1 MSDSNRTQMYYLP
14 EVSWGVTPA
23 SALTEMRF
31 TSESLSYGVQTKSS
45 DEIRSDR
52 QLTDLIL
59 TGAEATGAINYEL
72 SYGTYDPFLAAA
84 LMATAWSTAVAI
96 SATDISAATTGNKYV
111 AASTDFT
118 TKNITPG
125 QWVKVTGFVAAN
137 NNGFK
142 RVVSRTVTD
151 LVVEVQGAALVT
163 ETAPVAAVTIGGS
176 TLRNGVA
183 ETSFT
188 LERYHSDVTQFFTYR
203 GMVPDTMDMKLAA
216 GSIITGSFN
225 FKGKDEVLAG
235 TTKGTGTAVAA
246 STTQIINAVSNVA
259 NVIEGSTLAAMSG
272 VFVNSLDV
280 SLKNNARGLTAIG
293 SLGSVDMGYGRCDVT
308 GNMKAYFI
316 NNTLY
321 DKYINNTRSG
331 LSYRMADVAG
341 NAYIVTV
348 PTIEF
353 SSAKVNAGGGNQDV
367 TVDIGWT
374 ALRDVTLGH
383 TIQIDRFPIA

>member
-1 MSDSNRTQMYYLP
+1 MYYLP

-96 SATDISAATTGNKYV
+96 SATDISVATTGNKYV
-111 AASTDFT
+111 AASTDLT
-118 TKNITPG
+118 TKHITPG
-125 QWVKVTGFVAAN
+125 QWVKVAGFVAAN

-142 RVVSRTVTD
+142 RVVSVTVTD

-163 ETAPVAAVTIGGS
+163 ETAPVGAITIGGS

-235 TTKGTGTAVAA
+235 TTKGTGTAIAA

-272 VFVNSLDV
+272 VYINSLDV

-331 LSYRMADVAG
+331 LSYRMADTAG

-353 SSAKVNAGGGNQDV
+353 SSAKVNAGGGNQDI

-383 TIQIDRFPIA
+383 TIQIDRFPIT